1 MKVKGNIE
9 KKLWQVSGV
18 EYLSYLL
25 VFISPLL
32 FSKNTIFSF
41 GSPKMIMMIMITLIM
56 VILFLSVILVE
67 KKLSFRFTPIH
78 LILGV
83 FIIIITISS
92 VYGID
97 PINSFFGR
105 WRDGINLVL
114 IYMLAIF
121 ALLIGFLVK
130 QNKLF
135 LPKILL
141 FSFIS
146 SIFVALISYTGDS
159 WLTIFK
165 NGASTIG
172 NSSYTGAYLL
182 FNICFG
188 FGLFFYY
195 SKIWPKI
202 LIAIGF
208 LIIIFSPLFF
218 NINILMGKIAISD
231 VIHNPF
237 LLLGQANASILG
249 LIVSFGIILSFY
261 FIFSSKKI
269 KKIIG
274 LIIFFILL
282 GGIVYTG
289 SQLTEVNSP
298 LYKVYVEQKGENRFI
313 AWDIAEKSFSD
324 NLLLGSGFHNFSYN
338 YQKYFNPFIFNSRI
352 PEAYFAQPHN
362 IILEYASDT
371 GILGLISY
379 LLLLFFVF
387 IGFFINRKDEEKG
400 IKNIRL
406 IMMGLLFGYFIQ
418 NLFGFDTPITFL
430 LLFLVIGIAIG
441 LNKKE
446 WVFEIE
452 EKQNIIFKVLASVFI
467 MLSFLALFIFV
478 ISPIR
483 ELKQWAKAPA
493 LDNVEEKIIIIDK
506 MQKISLFGGV
516 WDSSFLAS
524 KFYSSY
530 IQKINQIN
538 DTNKHLYVKEIDSLI
553 NQIEIDIERQPNEI
567 RSYIAIGQLL
577 NLQMNI
583 EKKVDEEKWNK
594 LHNYLNKAREIN
606 SLNPE
611 IFMFLSQTYLLKQDF
626 DNAYLTAR
634 QAIEIA
640 PFYKRLYDYANNL
653 MIIKPNPEFKK
664 YITEKSIKWNIN
676 LKD

>member
-1 MKVKGNIE
+1 M
-9 KKLWQVSGV
+9 
-18 EYLSYLL
+18 
-25 VFISPLL
+25 F
-32 FSKNTIFSF
+32 
-41 GSPKMIMMIMITLIM
+41 
-56 VILFLSVILVE
+56 
-67 KKLSFRFTPIH
+67 FR
-78 LILGV
+78 
-83 FIIIITISS
+83 S
-92 VYGID
+92 YGID

-130 QNKLF
+130 QNILF

-218 NINILMGKIAISD
+218 NINILMGKIAISE
-231 VIHNPF
+231 VIGNPF
-237 LLLGQANASILG
+237 LLLGQANAAALG
-249 LIVSFGIILSFY
+249 VVVSFLVIISFY

-298 LYKVYVEQKGENRFI
+298 LYKVYVEQKGENRYI

-362 IILEYASDT
+362 IILEYASNN
-371 GILGLISY
+371 GILGLVSF
-379 LLLLFFVF
+379 LALLFFVF
-387 IGFFINRKDEEKG
+387 VGLFKDKKDEEKN
-400 IKNIRL
+400 IKNLRI
-406 IMMGLLFGYFIQ
+406 IMIGVLFGYFIQ
-418 NLFGFDTPITFL
+418 NLFGFDTPITYL
-430 LLFLVIGIAIG
+430 LLFLVIGDR
-441 LNKKE
+441 K
-446 WVFEIE
+446 
-452 EKQNIIFKVLASVFI
+452 SV
-467 MLSFLALFIFV
+467 V
-478 ISPIR
+478 
-483 ELKQWAKAPA
+483 
-493 LDNVEEKIIIIDK
+493 
-506 MQKISLFGGV
+506 
-516 WDSSFLAS
+516 
-524 KFYSSY
+524 
-530 IQKINQIN
+530 
-538 DTNKHLYVKEIDSLI
+538 
-553 NQIEIDIERQPNEI
+553 
-567 RSYIAIGQLL
+567 
-577 NLQMNI
+577 
-583 EKKVDEEKWNK
+583 
-594 LHNYLNKAREIN
+594 
-606 SLNPE
+606 
-611 IFMFLSQTYLLKQDF
+611 
-626 DNAYLTAR
+626 
-634 QAIEIA
+634 
-640 PFYKRLYDYANNL
+640 
-653 MIIKPNPEFKK
+653 
-664 YITEKSIKWNIN
+664 
-676 LKD
+676 